1 MEISGLGVS
10 KGRVKGIVKI
20 ITDKES
26 IETFTE
32 GNILIAKNVS
42 PGMVIAISNARAII
56 TEFGGMNSHPAI
68 LSRELGI
75 PAVVGVKDV
84 LNILK
89 DGDEVEV
96 DGDAGII
103 IRRS

>member
-42 PGMVIAISNARAII
+42 PKCEINPKKRK
-56 TEFGGMNSHPAI
+56 
-68 LSRELGI
+68 LK
-75 PAVVGVKDV
+75 KDS
-84 LNILK
+84 I
-89 DGDEVEV
+89 G
-96 DGDAGII
+96 A
-103 IRRS
+103 